1 MFRGMNKGNFRA
13 FGKPIV
19 NITINEKKIEDW
31 ISFQVNWNGLGEVD
45 DFEVEFQWDIS
56 DNPRH
61 EFFYSGSKQSSVVV
75 KGKVIVKIE
84 AGFE

>member
-1 MFRGMNKGNFRA
+1 MFQKMDKGNFRA

-19 NITINEKKIEDW
+19 NIFINGVKMEDW
-31 ISFQVNWNGLGEVD
+31 ISFQVDWNGMGDID

-61 EFFYSGSKQSSVVV
+61 SHGSRRFRRPR
-75 KGKVIVKIE
+75 GH
-84 AGFE
+84 